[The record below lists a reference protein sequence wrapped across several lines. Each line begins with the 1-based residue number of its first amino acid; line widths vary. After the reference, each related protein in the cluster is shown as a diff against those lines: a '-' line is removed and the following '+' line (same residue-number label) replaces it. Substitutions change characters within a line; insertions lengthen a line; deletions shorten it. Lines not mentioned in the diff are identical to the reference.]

1 MIIYIFLDLDENFIL
16 GFSCLG
22 NICGSIV
29 EADNL
34 DVIIK
39 DVDFQYLPCHWK
51 QDCVINDT
59 PIKHSCH
66 RSVLFKAIHN
76 PKFFFFPKSN
86 WCQVRLAKV
95 SFQKFFLIPCTH
107 LPQGCCLS
115 GRSVSKQ
122 IWLHNIETYTSVQLG
137 QFFETSFVH
146 PFPFN
151 SILVDSRSIGH
162 NYCFIP
168 SQNIL
173 LGKFITVDSA
183 VTGRKGSD
191 LLWEKCYK

>member
-1 MIIYIFLDLDENFIL
+1 MK
-16 GFSCLG
+16 CLF
-22 NICGSIV
+22 
-29 EADNL
+29 A
-34 DVIIK
+34 
-39 DVDFQYLPCHWK
+39 VDFQYLPCHWK

-137 QFFETSFVH
+137 QFLRHLLFILFHSTLSWLTHDQLDTITASSPARIFCWGNLSLWILQWLAVKVQIC
-146 PFPFN
+146 FGKSVTN
-151 SILVDSRSIGH
+151 SCQSPQALMTRDDS
-162 NYCFIP
+162 
-168 SQNIL
+168 
-173 LGKFITVDSA
+173 
-183 VTGRKGSD
+183 
-191 LLWEKCYK
+191 